1 MGSGQWGLRCV
12 CEDRAEAFGNILD
25 LMVQPP
31 NDLNALDSI
40 SNVERNQG
48 IVRTRGASFECLE
61 VGIQCLEYGLLL
73 ERIREV

>member
-1 MGSGQWGLRCV
+1 
-12 CEDRAEAFGNILD
+12 
-25 LMVQPP
+25 MVQPP

-48 IVRTRGASFECLE
+48 IVRTRGASFKCLE
-61 VGIQCLEYGLLL
+61 VGNQCLEYGLLL